1 MARSRATDHNEK
13 KANILDNASTLFVA
27 EGFSRASMTQLA
39 AACEISKSNLY
50 HYYRD
55 KEEILFSLLDEHMDE
70 ILLTL
75 QQAIQ
80 KSNAEYR
87 QLEALIYGLL
97 ELYQDA
103 DNKHRVLLN
112 DLQVLPD
119 EQKEVIRAKERL
131 IVQYFKHAI
140 LFDYPHYAT
149 QPHLLSAAAM
159 MLLGSINWS
168 FTWYKPRK
176 GLTLQDYAKFM
187 ATTYRFGLEDNLQT
201 FKNNEDANAK
211 SSNS

>member
-1 MARSRATDHNEK
+1 MARARAIDHDVK

-70 ILLTL
+70 ILLAL
-75 QQAIQ
+75 QKAVQQAPNQ
-80 KSNAEYR
+80 Q
-87 QLEALIYGLL
+87 QLEALIYSLL

-103 DNKHRVLLN
+103 DHKHRVLLN

-119 EQKEVIRAKERL
+119 EKKEAIRAKERL

-140 LFDYPHYAT
+140 LLDYPSYAVKP
-149 QPHLLSAAAM
+149 QLLSAAAM
-159 MLLGSINWS
+159 TLLGSINWS
-168 FTWYKPRK
+168 FTWYKPKK
-176 GLTLQDYAKFM
+176 GLTLKDFAMFI
-187 ATTYRFGLEDNLQT
+187 ANTYRHGLKDNL
-201 FKNNEDANAK
+201 KNLNTVEDDNAK
-211 SSNS
+211 PAKS